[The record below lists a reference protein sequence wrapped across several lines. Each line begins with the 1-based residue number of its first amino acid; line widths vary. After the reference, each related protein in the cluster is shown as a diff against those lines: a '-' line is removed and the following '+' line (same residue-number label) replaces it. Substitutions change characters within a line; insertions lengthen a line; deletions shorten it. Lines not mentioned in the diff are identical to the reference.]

1 MVQPRTAF
9 TLATSEGGGRGQRF
23 RAVLQH
29 QSFLHHQQPR
39 YGQLTDM
46 PTDMMGSTANRLG
59 FDGRHDDPVHDVQ
72 DERHGPISSLSLLAT
87 A

>member
-23 RAVLQH
+23 RAVLQD

-59 FDGRHDDPVHDVQ
+59 FDGRYDDPVHDVQ